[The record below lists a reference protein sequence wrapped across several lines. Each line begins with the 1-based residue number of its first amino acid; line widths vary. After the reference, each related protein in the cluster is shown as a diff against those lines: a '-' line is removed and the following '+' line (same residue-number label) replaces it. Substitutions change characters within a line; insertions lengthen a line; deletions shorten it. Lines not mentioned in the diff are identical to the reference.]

1 MRCLSYWATIAL
13 QLFCHLGPATAVA
26 VPRQKNYTGG
36 NGGIIAP
43 KVFIISM
50 FEPESEAWK
59 TSMVES
65 GTGNLNDSKID
76 MPGLSMLYPQVL
88 CTADHS
94 VCQLT
99 AGEGE
104 INAAASAM
112 ALVLSDKFNLTQT
125 YFAVGGIA
133 GVNPKY
139 STLGGVALS
148 RYVIQ
153 VTLQY
158 ELDAREKPDNFSTG
172 YFAYGTEGPS
182 EYPASIYG
190 TEVFEVNDALR
201 DAAYGFAQ
209 KAELSDSPA
218 VAEYRA
224 KYREAGAEY
233 AAATELPTVVK
244 CDTATSDV
252 YYTGTLLSEAF
263 EAVSQVWTNGT
274 GEYCMS
280 AQEDNAVL
288 EVLVRGAIQ
297 GLVDFSRVLVI
308 RTGSDFDRPP
318 PNVTAYQHLLE
329 DQNGFSTAVANL
341 GKAGAEIVRGILQG
355 WEQTFQTGIK
365 PTNYIGDIFGSL
377 GGQPDFGP
385 GSQANGTGYAA
396 APVQRRAA
404 QMRTRGYRGASVVRR
419 RI

>member
-1 MRCLSYWATIAL
+1 
-13 QLFCHLGPATAVA
+13 
-26 VPRQKNYTGG
+26 
-36 NGGIIAP
+36 
-43 KVFIISM
+43 
-50 FEPESEAWK
+50 
-59 TSMVES
+59 MVES
-65 GTGNLNDSKID
+65 GTGNLTDNKID
-76 MPGLSMLYPQVL
+76 VPGLSMLYPQVL
-88 CTADHS
+88 CTADNS

-112 ALVLSDKFNLTQT
+112 ALVLSNKFDLRQT
-125 YFAVGGIA
+125 YFVVGGIA

-153 VTLQY
+153 VALQY

-172 YFAYGTEGPS
+172 YFAYGTEEPN
-182 EYPASIYG
+182 EYPTTIYG

-201 DAAYGFAQ
+201 DAAYGFAL
-209 KAELSDSPA
+209 KAELADSEA
-218 VAEYRA
+218 AAEYRSQY
-224 KYREAGAEY
+224 KEAGPEY
-233 AAATELPTVVK
+233 AAAPQGPNVVK

-252 YYTGTLLSEAF
+252 FYSGALLSEAF
-263 EAVSQVWTNGT
+263 EKVTEVWTNGT

-297 GLVDFSRVLVI
+297 GLVDFGRVVVI
-308 RTGSDFDRPP
+308 RTGSDFDRQP

-329 DQNGFSTAVANL
+329 DQDGFPTAAANL
-341 GKAGAEIVRGILQG
+341 GKAGVEIVRGILQG
-355 WEQTFQTGIK
+355 WEQTFQEGMK

-385 GSQANGTGYAA
+385 GSQTNGTGYSAA
-396 APVQRRAA
+396 SVKRRAH
-404 QMRTRGYRGASVVRR
+404 MRRTSGYRGASVVRR

>member
-1 MRCLSYWATIAL
+1 
-13 QLFCHLGPATAVA
+13 
-26 VPRQKNYTGG
+26 
-36 NGGIIAP
+36 
-43 KVFIISM
+43 
-50 FEPESEAWK
+50 
-59 TSMVES
+59 MVES
-65 GTGNLNDSKID
+65 GTGNLTDNRID
-76 MPGLSMLYPQVL
+76 VPGLSMLFPQVL
-88 CTADHS
+88 CTADKS

-104 INAAASAM
+104 INAAASVM
-112 ALVLSDKFNLTQT
+112 ALVLSKKFDLSQT
-125 YFAVGGIA
+125 YFVVGGIA

-172 YFAYGTEGPS
+172 YFSYGTKGPN
-182 EYPASIYG
+182 EYPTTSYG

-201 DAAYGFAQ
+201 DAAYGFAK
-209 KAELSDSPA
+209 KAELVDSDA

-224 KYREAGAEY
+224 KYKEAGAEY
-233 AAATELPTVVK
+233 AAATELPSVVK

-252 YYTGTLLSEAF
+252 YYSGTLLSEAF
-263 EAVSQVWTNGT
+263 ENVTKVWTNGT

-297 GLVDFSRVLVI
+297 KLVDFSRVVVI
-308 RTGSDFDRPP
+308 RTGSDFDRQP
-318 PNVTAYQHLLE
+318 PNVTAYQHLQE
-329 DQNGFSTAVANL
+329 DQDGFPTAVANL
-341 GKAGAEIVRGILQG
+341 GKAGVEIVRGILQG
-355 WEQTFQTGIK
+355 WELTFEKGIK

-377 GGQPDFGP
+377 GGQPDFGR
-385 GSQANGTGYAA
+385 GSQTNGTGYAA
-396 APVQRRAA
+396 APKQRRA
-404 QMRTRGYRGASVVRR
+404 QMRARGYHRGASVVRR

>member
-1 MRCLSYWATIAL
+1 MN
-13 QLFCHLGPATAVA
+13 H
-26 VPRQKNYTGG
+26 TGG
-36 NGGIIAP
+36 NTGIIAP

-76 MPGLSMLYPQVL
+76 VPGLSMLYPQVL
-88 CTADHS
+88 CTADKA

-104 INAAASAM
+104 INAAASVM
-112 ALVLSDKFNLTQT
+112 ALVLSDKFDLRQT
-125 YFAVGGIA
+125 YFVNGGIA

-153 VTLQY
+153 VALQY

-172 YFAYGTEGPS
+172 YFGYGTKGPN
-182 EYPASIYG
+182 EYPTTIYG
-190 TEVFEVNDALR
+190 TEVFEVNEALR

-209 KAELSDSPA
+209 KAELSDSTV
-218 VAEYRA
+218 VADYRA
-224 KYREAGAEY
+224 KYKEAGSEY
-233 AAATELPTVVK
+233 AAATGLPNVVR

-252 YYTGTLLSEAF
+252 YYSGTWLSEAF
-263 EAVSQVWTNGT
+263 ETVTKVWTNET
-274 GEYCMS
+274 GKYCMS

-297 GLVDFSRVLVI
+297 RLVDFSRVVVM

-329 DQNGFSTAVANL
+329 DQNGFPTAVANL
-341 GKAGAEIVRGILQG
+341 GKAGVEIVQGILQG
-355 WEQTFQTGIK
+355 WEQTFQKGIK

-385 GSQANGTGYAA
+385 GSQTNGTGYAA
-396 APVQRRAA
+396 APVQRRAH
-404 QMRTRGYRGASVVRR
+404 MRTRGRGGASVVRR

>member
-1 MRCLSYWATIAL
+1 MRYFWCWASVAL
-13 QLFCHLGPATAVA
+13 QWFNHVGPASAAA
-26 VPRQKNYTGG
+26 VPRGLNQTGANTG
-36 NGGIIAP
+36 KITP
-43 KVFIISM
+43 KVFIMSM

-59 TSMVES
+59 TGMVES
-65 GTGNLNDSKID
+65 GTGNLNDTKID
-76 MPGLSMLYPQVL
+76 VPGLSMLYPQVL
-88 CTADHS
+88 CTADKS

-112 ALVLSDKFNLTQT
+112 ALVLSNKFDLRQT
-125 YFAVGGIA
+125 YFVVGGIA

-153 VTLQY
+153 VALQY
-158 ELDAREKPDNFSTG
+158 ELDAHEKPDNFSTG
-172 YFAYGTEGPS
+172 YFAYGTEGPNQ
-182 EYPASIYG
+182 YPTTIYG

-201 DAAYGFAQ
+201 DAAYEFAL
-209 KAELSDSPA
+209 KAELADSEA
-218 VAEYRA
+218 AAEYRSQY
-224 KYREAGAEY
+224 KEAEPEY
-233 AAATELPTVVK
+233 AAATQGPSVVK

-252 YYTGTLLSEAF
+252 FYSGTLLSEAF
-263 EAVSQVWTNGT
+263 EKVTKVWTNGT

-297 GLVDFSRVLVI
+297 GLVDFGRVVVI
-308 RTGSDFDRPP
+308 RTGSDFDRQP

-329 DQNGFSTAVANL
+329 DQDGFPTAAANL
-341 GKAGAEIVRGILQG
+341 GRAGVEIVRGILQG
-355 WEQTFQTGIK
+355 WEQTFQEGVK
-365 PTNYIGDIFGSL
+365 STNYIGDIFGSL

-385 GSQANGTGYAA
+385 GSQTNGTGYSVAS
-396 APVQRRAA
+396 VKRRAH
-404 QMRTRGYRGASVVRR
+404 MRKRGYRGASVVRR

>member
-1 MRCLSYWATIAL
+1 MRHLSCWATVAL
-13 QLFCHLGPATAVA
+13 QLLYHVGQATAA
-26 VPRQKNYTGG
+26 TVPHHRNHTGG
-36 NGGIIAP
+36 NTGIIAP

-50 FEPESEAWK
+50 FTPESEAWK

-65 GTGNLNDSKID
+65 GTGNLSDIKID
-76 MPGLSMLYPQVL
+76 VPGLSMLYPQVL
-88 CTADHS
+88 CTADKS
-94 VCQLT
+94 VCQVT
-99 AGEGE
+99 AGESE
-104 INAAASAM
+104 INAAASTM
-112 ALVLSDKFNLTQT
+112 ALVLSDKFDLSQT
-125 YFAVGGIA
+125 YFVVGGIA

-153 VTLQY
+153 VALQY

-172 YFAYGTEGPS
+172 YFAYGTKGPN
-182 EYPASIYG
+182 EYPTTSYG

-209 KAELSDSPA
+209 KAKLADSA
-218 VAEYRA
+218 AAAEYRA
-224 KYREAGAEY
+224 KYKEAGLVY
-233 AAATELPTVVK
+233 VAATEGPSVVK

-252 YYTGTLLSEAF
+252 YYSGTLLSEAF
-263 EAVSQVWTNGT
+263 ETVSKVWTNGT

-297 GLVDFSRVLVI
+297 GLVDFGRVVVM

-318 PNVTAYQHLLE
+318 PNVTAYQHLMA
-329 DQNGFSTAVANL
+329 DQNGFATACANL
-341 GKAGAEIVRGILQG
+341 GKAGVEIVRGILQG
-355 WEQTFQTGIK
+355 WEHTFQKGIK

-385 GSQANGTGYAA
+385 GSQTNGTGYAA
-396 APVQRRAA
+396 APVQARA
-404 QMRTRGYRGASVVRR
+404 QMRTRGSRGASVVRR
-419 RI
+419 I